1 MVILMRSPREDKN
14 WHARIKFAISVEEA
28 RMGLGLTQQELGRAV
43 GINAEKIDVI
53 ETQGVGMGSRFFEP
67 LCDLLGLE
75 VESFG
80 FAMPRKRRRR
90 CVENELRVNQKDG
103 GDHR

>member
-1 MVILMRSPREDKN
+1 MVILMRNPREDN
-14 WHARIKFAISVEEA
+14 DWHARIKFAISVEEA
-28 RMGLGLTQQELGRAV
+28 RMELGLTQWELGMAA
-43 GINAEKIDVI
+43 GISAERIDVI
-53 ETQGVGMGSRFFEP
+53 ETQGIGMGSRFFEP

-90 CVENELRVNQKDG
+90 CVKNELRANQKGG